1 MFRPKL
7 NNGIGISTRTE
18 YGQGKNSNKS
28 VLKTIMVRGRIEI
41 NRTLFALND
50 EAVLQHYQRNFPL
63 HIAKLYFYGF
73 RSVYGHTDQKNC
85 ESN

>member
-1 MFRPKL
+1 
-7 NNGIGISTRTE
+7 
-18 YGQGKNSNKS
+18 
-28 VLKTIMVRGRIEI
+28 MVRGRIEI

-85 ESN
+85 ESNSKLLVVATKTKTPI